1 MTNAPS
7 NGGALAQITQHVAF
21 RALVRSILINL
32 LAPAVIYRLA
42 SPHFGAGSLIPL
54 AISSLPPMLA
64 LAYSLIKLRAVDFLG
79 LFAVENV
86 VCNVSAL
93 LLAHTEMGAL
103 IGRALQNV
111 PLALVFFGSLAFR
124 RPLVFYMGRQFATG
138 NDPAAGP
145 AFDAA
150 ASTPAAM
157 RTYRIMTWVWA
168 FALLI
173 KSAGSV
179 YLATH
184 FAAKDYL
191 VFSPIWDLVSDSSLV
206 SWTILY
212 GRAKLIGPGDS
223 APISGQT
230 IPAPLAPADQ

>member
-1 MTNAPS
+1 MTDAPS
-7 NGGALAQITQHVAF
+7 SGGALRRITQHVAF
-21 RALVRSILINL
+21 RALVRSILINM
-32 LAPAVIYRLA
+32 LAPAILYRLA
-42 SPHFGAGSLIPL
+42 SPHFSAGSLIPL
-54 AISSLPPMLA
+54 AISSLPPILA

-86 VCNVSAL
+86 ACNVGAL

-111 PLALVFFGSLAFR
+111 PLALVFFGSLMFGK
-124 RPLVFYMGRQFATG
+124 PLVFYMARQFSTG

-150 ASTPAAM
+150 ADNPGAM

-212 GRAKLIGPGDS
+212 GRAKLTGPGDN

-230 IPAPLAPADQ
+230 MPVPLAPADQ